1 MYAVE
6 IEVELGEERLVR
18 KEDPWTYDTKIRVF
32 DTREKAETEAAK
44 WNTGRVINYLHY
56 IRPMTKEE
64 RERAKHVR

>member
-6 IEVELGEERLVR
+6 IEVEKGEYTLVR
-18 KEDPWTYDTKIRVF
+18 KENPWTYETKVRVF
-32 DTREKAETEAAK
+32 DTKEKAEVEASR

-64 RERAKHVR
+64 RERSKHVR